1 MTYSSPAIQCGG
13 VVHKDFKELEKQ
25 TDAGIE
31 ILKRGGIIAYPTD
44 TVYGLG
50 ANITLTDAVDRVY
63 AVKSRPRN
71 MAFPLL
77 VSSIAEIEI
86 LAAEVTPLARVLIET
101 YMPGALTIVLKAS
114 DSVPPYLRTE
124 AGTVAL
130 RIPAHPVPI
139 ALIRGIGAAI
149 VGTSANLS
157 GRPSPVTAE
166 EVDAQLGN
174 RVDMI
179 IDGGRCPGKE
189 STIVDVTGEKPIILR
204 EGIIS
209 KQEIM
214 RVSTRL

>member
-1 MTYSSPAIQCGG
+1 LE
-13 VVHKDFKELEKQ
+13 KDSTTLTKQ

-31 ILKRGGIIAYPTD
+31 ILKRGGVVAYPTD

-50 ANITLTDAVDRVY
+50 ASIALPDAVDRVY
-63 AVKSRPRN
+63 TVKSRPRN

-77 VSSIAEIEI
+77 VSSISEIEK
-86 LAAEVTPLARVLIET
+86 LTTEVTPLAKSLIEAFL
-101 YMPGALTIVLKAS
+101 PGALTLVLKAS
-114 DSVPPYLRTE
+114 DSVPPYLSTE

-139 ALIRGIGAAI
+139 ALIRGIGGAI

-157 GRPSPVTAE
+157 GQPSPVTAK
-166 EVDAQLGN
+166 EVQKQIGD

-204 EGIIS
+204 EGIIR